1 MTTVKKFDK
10 AEETEKREGQ
20 IQDFVSGHWVKAGP
34 EEVDA
39 VQIFSRRL
47 AGDYDYPKSHIQT
60 RPQYRVRK
68 RPSDEE
74 KSYPV
79 EQPPNRRRS
88 IHGC

>member
-1 MTTVKKFDK
+1 MTTEKIFEKIEDG
-10 AEETEKREGQ
+10 EEREGQ

-47 AGDYDYPKSHIQT
+47 IEDYDYPKTHIQT

-74 KSYPV
+74 KVLPGGYCGL
-79 EQPPNRRRS
+79 QKWPP
-88 IHGC
+88 G